1 MSYSPP
7 IVSFL
12 APSGT
17 GKTTLIEK
25 LITELVGRGLRI
37 AAMTHTG
44 KDFDI
49 DHEGKDT
56 HRFRGAGATRV
67 GITNDRVLAIYGEVE
82 PELTLRQM
90 VDRYTFAVDL
100 VLAEGFRSEDVPHI
114 MVCRGGARQQPY
126 DATREGVIAVFGDME
141 LPGGRPRV
149 ALEDTAAQADFLIT
163 HFGVSA
169 G

>member
-25 LITELVGRGLRI
+25 LIAEIVSRGLRV

-67 GITNDRVLAIYGEVE
+67 GITNDKVLAIYGESE

-90 VDRYTFAVDL
+90 VERYTFAVDL
-100 VLAEGFRSEDVPHI
+100 VVAEGFRSEDVPHI
-114 MVCRGGARQQPY
+114 MVCRQGARQQPY

-141 LPGGRPRV
+141 LPGGKPCV
-149 ALEDTAAQADFLIT
+149 ALEDTAAQADFLVG
-163 HFGVSA
+163 HFKISTS
-169 G
+169 